1 MRRILTALNLAAV
14 LAFAAG
20 CDLRFSKPPTA
31 PAPPPPSVVVAP
43 AIIGNV
49 AESLEV
55 VGQAKAM
62 DDVDLVAR
70 VQGFLTKRSFDEG
83 QLVKKGDL
91 LFEIEKDQYQS
102 EVEAAQGVLLK
113 AQADLKNTTIEFDR
127 QKSLW
132 EKDATAKKSY
142 DNATC
147 AKMVAEGAVK
157 EADSKLANAK
167 LNLSYTELHAP
178 FDGRVGYA
186 TYSVGNVVGPANLKL
201 ANIVKL
207 DPMRVRF
214 NISEIEML
222 KVRVKKAATGT
233 AHNDDPVEE
242 LRVRV
247 KFQNGKLY
255 EREGEISSSDNK
267 VNISTGTLLVEAL
280 FPNPD
285 LILLPGMY
293 LKVLLSRKKE
303 IPAIL
308 VPRGAVQESQAGKS
322 VIVVDKEN
330 KARVRPVK
338 TGLVKGLLIQIV
350 EGVKEGE
357 LVIVEGV
364 QKVRPDS
371 PVSPLLDKTSA
382 DTQSENAGQAS
393 SEAKS

>member
-1 MRRILTALNLAAV
+1 MNMRLLSFLFVSIALLTG
-14 LAFAAG
+14 G
-20 CDLRFSKPPTA
+20 CDVMKLLKGTPSAP
-31 PAPPPPSVVVAP
+31 PAPTPPSVVVAP
-43 AIIGNV
+43 AITGSV
-49 AESLEV
+49 ADSLEL

-70 VQGFLTKRSFDEG
+70 VQGFLTKRNFDEG
-83 QLVKKGDL
+83 QLVKKDDV
-91 LFEIEKDQYQS
+91 LFQIEKEQYTAD
-102 EVEAAQGVLLK
+102 VEAAHGVLLK
-113 AQADLKNTTIEFDR
+113 AQADLKNATIEFDR

-157 EADSKLANAK
+157 EAESKLANAK
-167 LNLSYTELHAP
+167 LNLSYTEIHAP

-186 TYSVGNVVGPANLKL
+186 TYSVGNVVGPSSQKL

-214 NISEIEML
+214 NVSEVDML
-222 KVRVKKAATGT
+222 KNRIRKAEAGMAFKDDMVEDLSVRVQ
-233 AHNDDPVEE
+233 
-242 LRVRV
+242 
-247 KFQNGKLY
+247 FQNGKLY

-267 VNISTGTLLVEAL
+267 VNISTGTLLIEAL

-285 LILLPGMY
+285 LILLPGQY
-293 LKVLLSRKKE
+293 LKVILSRKKE
-303 IPAIL
+303 VPAVL
-308 VPRGAVQESQAGKS
+308 VPRSAVQENQTGKF

-330 KARVRPVK
+330 KAKIRPVK
-338 TGLVKGLLIQIV
+338 TGIVKGLLIQIV

-357 LVIVEGV
+357 HVIVEGV

-371 PVSPLLDKTSA
+371 PVSPVLDKTSS
-382 DTQSENAGQAS
+382 DGLDGLRDP
-393 SEAKS
+393 EAKQ